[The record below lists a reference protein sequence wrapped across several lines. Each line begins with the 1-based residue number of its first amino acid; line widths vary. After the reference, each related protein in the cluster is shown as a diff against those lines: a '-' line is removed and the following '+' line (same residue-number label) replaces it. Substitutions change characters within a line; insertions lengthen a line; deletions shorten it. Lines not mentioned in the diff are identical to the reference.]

1 MQCRYLDNSFKLYK
15 ITKVKNSR
23 KKEKEIIIN
32 SYSYIC
38 EDFVSSC
45 CPISSNQFVVGLE
58 NGKLIRWNIYD
69 LQNNRIKLIF
79 DKDIQAHRSRINAIE
94 TDKRL
99 GLIIT
104 CGNDNFIQI
113 RKLYNLELITPI
125 QISQKYIVTMAKVSP
140 INLLY
145 VMCFDKVDKKS
156 FILGYTLSGIK
167 FAKSEGGYYGNIDF
181 TRSGNIVSLLNNK
194 EICIL
199 NAYDL
204 KRKDIKKES
213 GYIEFKNIEKKVEG
227 SVWMEYKYLFKKKYN
242 TDGTKINNIIV
253 YMKHGK
259 RPEDSMIF
267 YYDFKGNNIFD

>member
-1 MQCRYLDNSFKLYK
+1 MQK
-15 ITKVKNSR
+15 
-23 KKEKEIIIN
+23 
-32 SYSYIC
+32 
-38 EDFVSSC
+38 
-45 CPISSNQFVVGLE
+45 
-58 NGKLIRWNIYD
+58 
-69 LQNNRIKLIF
+69 NRIKLIF
-79 DKDIQAHRSRINAIE
+79 DKNIQAHRSRISEIE

-113 RKLYNLELITPI
+113 RKLYNFELITPI

-145 VMCFDKVDKKS
+145 VMCFDKTDKKS
-156 FILGYTLSGIK
+156 FILGYTLTGIK

-204 KRKDIKKES
+204 KRKQIKKES
-213 GYIEFKNIEKKVEG
+213 GYSEFKKIEKKVEG
-227 SVWMEYKYLFKKKYN
+227 SVWMEYKYLFKKTYN
-242 TDGTKINNIIV
+242 IDGTKINNIIV
-253 YMKHGK
+253 YMKNGK
-259 RPEDSMIF
+259 RPEDSMVF